1 MRIPLASPDISEQ
14 DIEAVTAVLRTS
26 SLSLGPKVQAFENVI
41 ANYVGVSHAVAV
53 SSGTSGLHLCIRALN
68 ISAGDEVVVPSFAF
82 IAVANAVRYEN
93 FTPVFVDIDRQT
105 LNLDPALVEAAI
117 TSRTRAII
125 LVHTFGV
132 PADLSGI
139 LEIAKRHRLCVIEDA
154 CEAIGAEYQGRKVG
168 VFGDV
173 GVFAFYPNKQITTGE
188 GGAVVTNS
196 AEIAVKIRKLRN
208 QGRDDSEAWLQHSE
222 LGYNYRI
229 SDINCALG
237 IEQMKRIESILERRK
252 SIAETYHEILN
263 HNGGLGLPPL
273 TLPNR
278 KISWFVYVVQLND
291 HLNSLDRN
299 LIVSEMKARG
309 IGLGRYFAPIHM
321 QPIYK
326 MCSQSQA
333 TLRVTESVASR
344 SIALPFFNRISI
356 NQIYEVCETLV
367 ELLRITKR
375 TITEQN
381 CSSAAI

>member
-139 LEIAKRHRLCVIEDA
+139 LEIAKRHRLCVIED
-154 CEAIGAEYQGRKVG
+154 
-168 VFGDV
+168 
-173 GVFAFYPNKQITTGE
+173 
-188 GGAVVTNS
+188 
-196 AEIAVKIRKLRN
+196 
-208 QGRDDSEAWLQHSE
+208 
-222 LGYNYRI
+222 
-229 SDINCALG
+229 
-237 IEQMKRIESILERRK
+237 
-252 SIAETYHEILN
+252 
-263 HNGGLGLPPL
+263 
-273 TLPNR
+273 
-278 KISWFVYVVQLND
+278 
-291 HLNSLDRN
+291 
-299 LIVSEMKARG
+299 
-309 IGLGRYFAPIHM
+309 
-321 QPIYK
+321 
-326 MCSQSQA
+326 
-333 TLRVTESVASR
+333 
-344 SIALPFFNRISI
+344 
-356 NQIYEVCETLV
+356 
-367 ELLRITKR
+367 
-375 TITEQN
+375 
-381 CSSAAI
+381 